1 MEVTLA
7 DLRAGS
13 DTFTPDCPTRVLLD
27 HITSRWGVLILVA
40 LSSGTMRW
48 GELRRW
54 ARGIS
59 EKMLA
64 QTLRTLEADGLVL
77 REQRPVVPPHV
88 DYSLTDRGRELS
100 ALLLPLMNWIIANA
114 PPQPAAAPSST
125 LDARLPGPGSVAD
138 RHCPRGDGNAVDLV
152 VRGAREGRPHAGTRR
167 PRAGRGVIAQDFD
180 FRGISTAN
188 RLRKFR
194 GNRPGGGPPGQ
205 PGRKGHA
212 RARREGG
219 ECLSQR
225 HCMEMH
231 TNLSQLVPRIAQAAV
246 PHTLGESSPARQP
259 YP

>member
-100 ALLLPLMNWIIANA
+100 ALLLPLMNWIITNA
-114 PPQPAAAPSST
+114 PPQPAVTASQ
-125 LDARLPGPGSVAD
+125 GS
-138 RHCPRGDGNAVDLV
+138 
-152 VRGAREGRPHAGTRR
+152 RR
-167 PRAGRGVIAQDFD
+167 PA
-180 FRGISTAN
+180 
-188 RLRKFR
+188 
-194 GNRPGGGPPGQ
+194 
-205 PGRKGHA
+205 
-212 RARREGG
+212 E
-219 ECLSQR
+219 
-225 HCMEMH
+225 
-231 TNLSQLVPRIAQAAV
+231 
-246 PHTLGESSPARQP
+246 ES
-259 YP
+259 